1 MGIVILWIIIAA
13 VAILIDIATSSFLFV
28 WFTVGAIAAMIAEVM
43 GVSFGIQVIIF
54 LVVNLITVSLG
65 YPWAKKKF
73 KTSVKRTPLME
84 ETYIGRVMKAE
95 ENIGQR
101 AKVKVDGIYWTV
113 QNTGEEIKA
122 GDNFKIIGIEGIKLI
137 IEKEEEV

>member
-73 KTSVKRTPLME
+73 KASVKRTPLME

-113 QNTGEEIKA
+113 QNSGEEIKA
-122 GDNFKIIGIEGIKLI
+122 GDNFKIIGIDGIKLI